1 MGKPRC
7 KQLRKITVGG
17 VEYKWLVGKPN
28 GDSYETCGIY
38 VKIWDNK
45 KRIIFDAELLRY
57 DEIRQVTPAII
68 KKIISDDVDWYQM
81 GV

>member
-1 MGKPRC
+1 MSKSRR
-7 KQLRKITVGG
+7 KKLRNITVGG
-17 VEYKWLVGKPN
+17 VEYKWLVEKPN
-28 GDSYETCGIY
+28 GDPYETCGIY

-45 KRIIFDAELLRY
+45 KKVIFDDELLRY

-68 KKIISDDVDWYQM
+68 KKVIVDVDWYQM